1 MPGGVGI
8 NLSPHHSC
16 FLLLSACLIKLHHP
30 LHPHPFNHAHTSPF
44 LHHLLSIALARLPA
58 LSSSSAL
65 LNLAP
70 FALFN
75 LPATHSLCH
84 DTHIHIYSSTP
95 FFSYISVCLHAHAC
109 EQYNTEQRNDGWG
122 RRFIL
127 IKFPSSFLLPS
138 CVSACPR
145 SKCQQNLG
153 TWSGIWCHI
162 TQRTRIQKTSQHAE
176 LTWSAAKPAATH

>member
-16 FLLLSACLIKLHHP
+16 FLLLSACLIKLP
-30 LHPHPFNHAHTSPF
+30 
-44 LHHLLSIALARLPA
+44 PA
-58 LSSSSAL
+58 NPCTHKPISQSSSC
-65 LNLAP
+65 P
-70 FALFN
+70 FIFICSTKPCTLCS
-75 LPATHSLCH
+75 LYPPAFHSLCNKK
-84 DTHIHIYSSTP
+84 HIAGSPTGKITLHVCP
-95 FFSYISVCLHAHAC
+95 FFCVCVYKHD
-109 EQYNTEQRNDGWG
+109 NTGQRNDGWG
-122 RRFIL
+122 CRFIL

-138 CVSACPR
+138 CVPTCPR

-162 TQRTRIQKTSQHAE
+162 TQRTWIQKTSQHGE